1 MIKKASELR
10 RSLEPNLKGGKDTV
24 RLIHFLEQEN
34 ALGTGRLFG
43 ISIIPPNG
51 SIGYHQHS
59 GDFETYYI
67 LKGSAKVV
75 DNGVEGRLMPGDAM
89 LCGDGDFHSI
99 ENDGEIDLEYV
110 AVILYSWQQQQ

>member
-1 MIKKASELR
+1 MIQKASELR

-24 RLIHFLEQEN
+24 RLIHFLEPEN
-34 ALGTGRLFG
+34 ACGTGRMFG

-59 GDFETYYI
+59 GDFEIYYI
-67 LKGSAKVV
+67 VKGSARVV

-89 LCGDGDFHSI
+89 LCRDGDSHSI
-99 ENDGEIDLEYV
+99 ENDGDIDLEYV
-110 AVILYSWQQQQ
+110 AIILYNRQP